1 MKHVFRRY
9 VIFGKYLGCKANL
22 ALQSLQDEEVDS
34 SLSVFLRR
42 TNVHIPATVR
52 DLAMASIDNTIKV
65 LKVSDVEE
73 DLTCAICKENPKEKL
88 LNCGHS
94 FCKTC
99 LKAGKAGNGAITC
112 GLCRRT
118 TNVPGNDVEKL
129 NTDFTAQNMEDKIQM
144 KSLSIRDTHEEEC
157 GECSEGGAPAVAFCK
172 DCNNPICKSCMED
185 HSKKKRLL
193 SHMIVDLSERET
205 KELQIF
211 VKTMDGKTLTIRV
224 AGSDD
229 SVDNLKKI
237 VCERTGVPVSEMRL
251 ICRGRQLGEGKLSDY
266 GVEKNCTLQLVLRLR
281 GGEDDYGC

>member
-205 KELQIF
+205 KVSYYACVYISYSTREMGGGGWIMIVRRGRVYGGRIEETECCLIQRIRRQDVKYYLQRNRI
-211 VKTMDGKTLTIRV
+211 
-224 AGSDD
+224 
-229 SVDNLKKI
+229 
-237 VCERTGVPVSEMRL
+237 L
-251 ICRGRQLGEGKLSDY
+251 ISNKACRGWSG
-266 GVEKNCTLQLVLRLR
+266 TH
-281 GGEDDYGC
+281 